1 MNTGINNKQIN
12 FSRHARNRITSREI
26 KISEKEMKQLK
37 AGIKKAV
44 EKGAKNSLIVID
56 STAYIVSVENN
67 TVVTIIDQESI
78 KEKVFT
84 NIDSAVLM

>member
-1 MNTGINNKQIN
+1 MNTGINDKQVN

-26 KISEKEMKQLK
+26 NISNKEMIQLK
-37 AGIKKAV
+37 AGIDKAV
-44 EKGAKNSLIVID
+44 EKGAKNSLIVINK
-56 STAYIVSVENN
+56 TAYIVSVESK
-67 TVVTIIDQESI
+67 TVVTIIDRESI

>member
-1 MNTGINNKQIN
+1 MNTGINNKQVN

-26 KISEKEMKQLK
+26 KISEKEMMQLK
-37 AGIKKAV
+37 AGIEKAV
-44 EKGAKNSLIVID
+44 EKGAKNSLILINKI
-56 STAYIVSVENN
+56 AYIVSVESK
-67 TVVTIIDQESI
+67 TIVTIIDRESI

>member
-26 KISEKEMKQLK
+26 TISEKELLQLK
-37 AGIKKAV
+37 TGIDKAV

-56 STAYIVSVENN
+56 NTAYIVSVENK

>member
-1 MNTGINNKQIN
+1 MNTDINDKQVN

-26 KISEKEMKQLK
+26 NISNKEMIQLK
-37 AGIKKAV
+37 AGIDKAV
-44 EKGAKNSLIVID
+44 EKGAKNSLIVINK
-56 STAYIVSVENN
+56 TAYIVSVESK
-67 TVVTIIDQESI
+67 TVVTIIDRESI

>member
-1 MNTGINNKQIN
+1 MSTGINDQQIN

-26 KISEKEMKQLK
+26 IISEKEMIQLK
-37 AGIKKAV
+37 TGINKAV
-44 EKGAKNSLIVID
+44 EKGAKNSLIVINK
-56 STAYIVSVENN
+56 TAYIVSVESN
-67 TVVTIIDQESI
+67 TVVTIIDRESI

>member
-12 FSRHARNRITSREI
+12 FSRHARNRITSRDI
-26 KISEKEMKQLK
+26 KISEKEMIQLK
-37 AGIKKAV
+37 AGIDKAM
-44 EKGAKNSLIVID
+44 EKGAKNSLILIN
-56 STAYIVSVENN
+56 STAYIVSVENK
-67 TVVTIIDQESI
+67 TIVTIIDQESI

>member
-1 MNTGINNKQIN
+1 MNKGINDKQVN

-26 KISEKEMKQLK
+26 NISNKEMIQLK
-37 AGIKKAV
+37 AGINKAV
-44 EKGAKNSLIVID
+44 EKGAKNSLILINK
-56 STAYIVSVENN
+56 TAYIVSVESK
-67 TVVTIIDQESI
+67 TVVTIIDRESI

>member
-1 MNTGINNKQIN
+1 MNSGLNNKKIN

-26 KISEKEMKQLK
+26 NISEKEMTQLK
-37 AGIKKAV
+37 SGIDKAV
-44 EKGAKNSLIVID
+44 EKGAKNSLILINN
-56 STAYIVSVENN
+56 TAYIVSVENN